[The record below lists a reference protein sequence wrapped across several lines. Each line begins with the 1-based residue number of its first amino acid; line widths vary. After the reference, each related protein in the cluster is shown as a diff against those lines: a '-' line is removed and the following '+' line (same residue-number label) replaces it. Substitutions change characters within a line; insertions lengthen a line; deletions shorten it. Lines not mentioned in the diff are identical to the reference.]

1 MLKSDAQ
8 KTMVFP
14 RLPASTLMR
23 DRSFYGITIT
33 QFLGAFNDNLFKQL
47 MLLLAIPA
55 LPGMPDQQQIA
66 TIIFAWKWQSKREP
80 ARQPKRGP
88 VYGWVTRGGR
98 EALVSTLKA
107 YLTVLGGTQGAQNG
121 RFRTYSADG
130 FDRRILAT

>member
-1 MLKSDAQ
+1 MAK
-8 KTMVFP
+8 KH
-14 RLPASTLMR
+14 
-23 DRSFYGITIT
+23 
-33 QFLGAFNDNLFKQL
+33 AFQEIRQHGLVAGN
-47 MLLLAIPA
+47 
-55 LPGMPDQQQIA
+55 
-66 TIIFAWKWQSKREP
+66 WKWQSKREP

-88 VYGWVTRGGR
+88 VYGWVTRGVR

>member
-1 MLKSDAQ
+1 MEFAQ
-8 KTMVFP
+8 KL
-14 RLPASTLMR
+14 RR
-23 DRSFYGITIT
+23 RSHWKKDETSFWLTG
-33 QFLGAFNDNLFKQL
+33 
-47 MLLLAIPA
+47 
-55 LPGMPDQQQIA
+55 
-66 TIIFAWKWQSKREP
+66 WKWQSKREP

-88 VYGWVTRGGR
+88 VYGWVTRGVR

>member
-1 MLKSDAQ
+1 M
-8 KTMVFP
+8 
-14 RLPASTLMR
+14 
-23 DRSFYGITIT
+23 
-33 QFLGAFNDNLFKQL
+33 FN
-47 MLLLAIPA
+47 AI
-55 LPGMPDQQQIA
+55 D
-66 TIIFAWKWQSKREP
+66 WKWQSKREP

-88 VYGWVTRGGR
+88 VYGWVTRGVR